1 MKPYFAEPPCAL
13 LMPAYKIPPLLND
26 GSLKEAVRL
35 ELERKYG
42 TRMTLEAVCTELG
55 VTKNAIVHKIGN
67 SKFQHHLIFRKLFH
81 SRVFPGK
88 NTAFWTDKIAK
99 ILIEGNTNGL

>member
-1 MKPYFAEPPCAL
+1 MKHFLATPHCEL

-26 GSLKEAVRL
+26 GSLKETVRI

-42 TRMTLEAVCTELG
+42 TRMSLEAVCFELG
-55 VTKNAIVHKIGN
+55 VKKNAIVHKIGN
-67 SKFQHHLIFRKLFH
+67 SKFQHHLLFRKLFY
-81 SRVFPGK
+81 SRVFSGK

-99 ILIEGNTNGL
+99 ILIQGNANGI